1 MIVLYILL
9 GIVLFFA
16 LLLSL
21 HLKVYL
27 VLDDKLHLRAGLGP
41 VMFTLAPKKKKTVR
55 LSDFTYEKHQ
65 KRLAKEALR
74 QEKKSAKKAA
84 RDAKKKEAQSLT
96 EQAKNA
102 AAETEEEKSSLKLSA
117 ILELI
122 QFVLE
127 EWPKFCSYVK
137 TDVRRLHVTVGGKD
151 ADQTARTYGKIAA
164 LTSLLVELLYHKTD
178 MRKPKPGAVDVR
190 ADFLAEKTRFHLN
203 LRFRLRLFSI
213 VRVLCHTLVWF
224 IRQKV
229 KENHHSS

>member
-1 MIVLYILL
+1 MIVLKILL

-27 VLDDKLHLRAGLGP
+27 ALDDTFYLRAGLGP
-41 VMFTLAPKKKKTVR
+41 VLLTLAPKKKKPIR

-84 RDAKKKEAQSLT
+84 RDAKKKEAKSLA
-96 EQAKNA
+96 EQANQA
-102 AAETEEEKSSLKLSA
+102 AAETEEAKSPRKLST

-151 ADQTARTYGKIAA
+151 ADQTARTYGTISA

-178 MRKPKPGAVDVR
+178 MRKPKAGAVDVR
-190 ADFLAEKTRFHLN
+190 ADFLAEKTVFRLD
-203 LRFRLRLFSI
+203 LRFRLRLFSL
-213 VRVLCHTLVWF
+213 VRVLWHTLIWF

-229 KENHHSS
+229 KETNQSL